1 MVTLRKKLERAKKI
15 EMASSADEV
24 LQEEIREYK
33 VRGAGAWLYVSLLSS
48 SVSVSTS
55 QSFTGQ

>member
-1 MVTLRKKLERAKKI
+1 MAVVAQEEQQSLRKKLERMKKI

-33 VRGAGAWLYVSLLSS
+33 VRVVQVQTNVKMLL
-48 SVSVSTS
+48 
-55 QSFTGQ
+55 FDNK

>member
-1 MVTLRKKLERAKKI
+1 MAVVAQEEQQSLRKKLERMKKI

-33 VRGAGAWLYVSLLSS
+33 VRVVWVQTNLQMLLFD
-48 SVSVSTS
+48 VK
-55 QSFTGQ
+55 